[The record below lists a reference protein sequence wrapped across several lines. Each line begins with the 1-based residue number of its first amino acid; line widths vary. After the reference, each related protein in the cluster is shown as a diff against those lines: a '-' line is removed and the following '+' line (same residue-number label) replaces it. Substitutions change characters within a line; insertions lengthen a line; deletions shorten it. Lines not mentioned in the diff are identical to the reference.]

1 MTEQK
6 NEGATGVEEFA
17 MYAKNAR
24 NKAQSQEIEAANWR
38 AKSIAFAEAGANLSL
53 AKWTADPLA
62 GFFDDLLKDNLPSG
76 DKVFIDG
83 LEDMKRR
90 CEIMAKVSNNGAR
103 QLGQAALMA
112 MDFSIEASKKA
123 QELNSKADYYEER
136 AKMEAQR

>member
-38 AKSIAFAEAGANLSL
+38 GKSIAFAEAGANLSL

-62 GFFDDLLKDNLPSG
+62 GFFDDLLKDNLPSE
-76 DKVFIDG
+76 DKYFIDG
-83 LEDMKRR
+83 LEDMKHR
-90 CEIMAKVSNNGAR
+90 CEIMAKANNNGAR

-112 MDFSIEASKKA
+112 MDISIEARKKA
-123 QELNSKADYYEER
+123 QELNGKADYYEER